1 MVNTLRFILGLLKV
15 AMPLQTPAADAPR
28 QLFFT
33 TPTQRIA
40 LARQQFFEEGQ
51 RPSGLVKEA
60 VIQSWM
66 RCNRAQ
72 AKPRD
77 LIAFDIVTR
86 SRLHSVMARNRQL
99 LEASNQ
105 ELASMETS
113 LAGTECRVLLTDGQG
128 VIVHATNQPLASQPL
143 LSKAARIGVNISE
156 NMVGTTAPGV
166 VAKTGQACSVTG
178 AEHYYDCLHSFHCA
192 AAPIRDIQ
200 GRLAA
205 VLDLSIESRNFG
217 FDAAAMVGLYATSIE
232 NRLLQTQSREHLV
245 LHFQASAVLLGTP
258 LEALAGISADGQ
270 LAWLNSVGTRLMGQ
284 LPEAPQR
291 DVEALFGLSLVEM
304 LRLIRSEA
312 AHPVRLPSGLGV
324 WLQARLQA
332 SDGVDFRHAV
342 SLAPPEVLAQ
352 VTQSQPFEAQS
363 PSPEMQP
370 LPTTGGD
377 ETTLDDHNRKLIE
390 STLVECGGNISK
402 AARQLRVSRGMLYR
416 RLQSWLLARTD

>member
-15 AMPLQTPAADAPR
+15 AMPLQTPAADAPH

-113 LAGTECRVLLTDGQG
+113 L
-128 VIVHATNQPLASQPL
+128 

-205 VLDLSIESRNFG
+205 VLDLSIESRSFG

-370 LPTTGGD
+370 LPTTGDD
-377 ETTLDDHNRKLIE
+377 ETTLNDHNRKLIE

>member
-1 MVNTLRFILGLLKV
+1 
-15 AMPLQTPAADAPR
+15 MPLQTPAAGAPR

-33 TPTQRIA
+33 TPAQRIA

-51 RPSGLVKEA
+51 RPSGLVDEA

-66 RCNRAQ
+66 RCNRAH

-77 LIAFDIVTR
+77 AVAFDPVTP
-86 SRLHSVMARNRQL
+86 SRLHSALARNRQL
-99 LEASNQ
+99 LEASDQ

-113 LAGTECRVLLTDGQG
+113 LAGTECRVLLTDGEG
-128 VIVHATNQPLASQPL
+128 VIVHATHNPLAAQPL
-143 LSKAARIGVNISE
+143 LRKAARIGVNIAE

-166 VAKTGQACSVTG
+166 VARTGQACSVMG
-178 AEHYYDCLHSFHCA
+178 AEHYYDCLRAFWCA
-192 AAPIRDIQ
+192 AAPIRDVQ

-205 VLDLSIESRNFG
+205 VLDLSIESRSFG

-232 NRLLQTQSREHLV
+232 NRLLQAQSDEHLV
-245 LHFQASAVLLGTP
+245 LHFQASAALLGTP
-258 LEALAGISADGQ
+258 LEALAGITADGQ

-291 DVEALFGLSLVEM
+291 DVEALFGLSLVEL

-312 AHPVRLPSGLGV
+312 AHPARLSSGLGV

-342 SLAPPEVLAQ
+342 SLVPPVVPAPAA
-352 VTQSQPFEAQS
+352 QSQPSAA
-363 PSPEMQP
+363 QP
-370 LPTTGGD
+370 LPAAGGG
-377 ETTLDDHNRKLIE
+377 ETTLGDHSRKIIE
-390 STLVECGGNISK
+390 STLADCGGNISK
-402 AARQLRVSRGMLYR
+402 AARKLHVSRGMLYR
-416 RLQSWLLARTD
+416 RLQSWLRARAD